1 MDRPLELGAVLED
14 RGAGPEVAVRKGTAT
29 VTMIAGML
37 LGFGMSFLARP
48 QVVEARVSNCNVPK
62 TVGTLK
68 TARADGWLFFEDS
81 AGVVRA
87 VDTAC
92 QVKLTIGRD

>member
-1 MDRPLELGAVLED
+1 M
-14 RGAGPEVAVRKGTAT
+14 RKGTAL

-37 LGFGMSFLARP
+37 LGYGMALLARP
-48 QVVEARVSNCNVPK
+48 QVVEASAGTCNVPK
-62 TVGTLK
+62 SFGMLR
-68 TARADGWLFFEDS
+68 TARDDGWLYFEDT

-92 QVKLTIGRD
+92 QVKLTIGRQ